1 MCPTIILIRLMNLY
15 ISREIKYSKDIILN
29 VMQLKQ
35 KYEHD
40 LDVVLS
46 IQDCEFF
53 TSVKHESQC

>member
-1 MCPTIILIRLMNLY
+1 MNLY
-15 ISREIKYSKDIILN
+15 ISRETKYSKDIILN

-40 LDVVLS
+40 LDVILS